1 MSLQRDLM
9 LLVLQWE
16 NIWNT
21 KHSLLESIEAVLS
34 HWVCLSHVPTPST
47 RKRLS
52 YVNICKNRNRLRMF
66 HGVVWNH
73 VLPADYAY
81 QQCLWSSNKSSNMGR
96 LMVSTVLRNILNVS
110 VHTLPYA
117 WPHTNRKSSM
127 ALQLMHKPCPMI
139 WNITLWIMR
148 NTREV
153 VCAGFLALVPPQK
166 RTAY

>member
-1 MSLQRDLM
+1 MSLQGFDAVGAPVR
-9 LLVLQWE
+9 
-16 NIWNT
+16 
-21 KHSLLESIEAVLS
+21 KHLKYKTVPAREHRGSSVSLSVS
-34 HWVCLSHVPTPST
+34 FTCLSTPST

-66 HGVVWNH
+66 HRVVWNH
-73 VLPADYAY
+73 KLPPDYAY
-81 QQCLWSSNKSSNMGR
+81 QQCPWSSNKSSNIWR
-96 LMVSTVLRNILNVS
+96 FMVGTVLRNISNVS

-117 WPHTNRKSSM
+117 WPHTDRKTSM
-127 ALQLMHKPCPMI
+127 ALQLMHKSCPMI

-153 VCAGFLALVPPQK
+153 VCSGLLALVPPQK